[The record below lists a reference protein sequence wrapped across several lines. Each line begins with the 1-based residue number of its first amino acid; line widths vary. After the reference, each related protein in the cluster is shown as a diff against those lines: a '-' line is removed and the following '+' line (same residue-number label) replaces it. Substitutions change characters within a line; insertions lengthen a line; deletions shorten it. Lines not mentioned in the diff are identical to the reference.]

1 MRKSYCLHVLF
12 LVRLSNATEQAQA
25 AAAALK
31 LRVCLNMSANIGVPK
46 LAKGLQ
52 RQQLGF
58 VEGIKAHRIQRLFP
72 QSWSPQHT
80 TTTTFYINYTLHFH
94 KVCGTS
100 LTIIF
105 KKQLSNAF
113 RTSSITTMPSK
124 LSTAV
129 VLSLLFS
136 SAVLAM
142 PVGEAAGSTAVQDK
156 VCKIS
161 LLYKSPE
168 ILTGRSMMVAIQP
181 NKASSAG
188 KRLGR
193 ANW

>member
-1 MRKSYCLHVLF
+1 
-12 LVRLSNATEQAQA
+12 
-25 AAAALK
+25 
-31 LRVCLNMSANIGVPK
+31 MS
-46 LAKGLQ
+46 
-52 RQQLGF
+52 
-58 VEGIKAHRIQRLFP
+58 
-72 QSWSPQHT
+72 
-80 TTTTFYINYTLHFH
+80 
-94 KVCGTS
+94 
-100 LTIIF
+100 
-105 KKQLSNAF
+105 
-113 RTSSITTMPSK
+113 SK

-142 PVGEAAGSTAVQDK
+142 PAGEAAGSTSAAPAVQDK